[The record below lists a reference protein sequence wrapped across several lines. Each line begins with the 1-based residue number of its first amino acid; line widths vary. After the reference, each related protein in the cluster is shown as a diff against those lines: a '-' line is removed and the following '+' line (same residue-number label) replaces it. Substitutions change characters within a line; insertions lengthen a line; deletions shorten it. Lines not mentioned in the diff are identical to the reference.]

1 MTARVTWV
9 PATVAKVGKAEIKL
23 VFEEDCDGWDLV
35 SSMTMS
41 VLQKVGKTGPEYAEL
56 GVQISE

>member
-1 MTARVTWV
+1 MTARATRV
-9 PATVAKVGKAEIKL
+9 PGTVAKVDKAESKL

-41 VLQKVGKTGPEYAEL
+41 VLQKVGETGPEYAEL

>member
-1 MTARVTWV
+1 MTARVTRV
-9 PATVAKVGKAEIKL
+9 PGTVAEVDKAEVKL

-41 VLQKVGKTGPEYAEL
+41 VLPKVGKTGPEYAEL